1 MPTMSRLAV
10 STFLIASAVLL
21 AGCSGTFE
29 ASVANQSPHPVNV
42 QLTYTKWYGS
52 KQVILQE
59 RLAPGDATRLGPI
72 KAPANRAR
80 LEATPL
86 GISSPR
92 AALGIRSGETTA
104 HVIGVFLDRGIPGVE
119 WRVIDADR
127 N

>member
-1 MPTMSRLAV
+1 MSRLAV
-10 STFLIASAVLL
+10 SACLIVFAAVLT
-21 AGCSGTFE
+21 GCSGTFE
-29 ASVANQSPHPVNV
+29 ASVANQSSHPVNV

-52 KQVILQE
+52 KQVLLQE

-92 AALGIRSGETTA
+92 AALGIKNGETTA
-104 HVIGVFLDRGIPGVE
+104 HVIGVFLDRGIPGVD
-119 WRVIDADR
+119 WRVIETDP

>member
-1 MPTMSRLAV
+1 MSRLAV
-10 STFLIASAVLL
+10 SAFLIVFAAVLT
-21 AGCSGTFE
+21 GCSGTFE
-29 ASVANQSPHPVNV
+29 ASVANQSSHPVNV

-52 KQVILQE
+52 KQVLLQE

-72 KAPANRAR
+72 NAPANRAR

-92 AALGIRSGETTA
+92 AALGIKSGETTA
-104 HVIGVFLDRGIPGVE
+104 HVIGVFLDRGIPGVD
-119 WRVIDADR
+119 WRVIETDP